1 MDLGIRGRVAIA
13 TGASTG
19 IGLAVAR
26 LLLKDGAPMK
36 KHPEA
41 AMTSQHAID
50 MKTFWIFLF
59 FCINC
64 ETRYRQRPE

>member
-1 MDLGIRGRVAIA
+1 
-13 TGASTG
+13 
-19 IGLAVAR
+19 
-26 LLLKDGAPMK
+26 
-36 KHPEA
+36 
-41 AMTSQHAID
+41 MTPQHAID